1 MRYPGRNGVERDGK
15 DRTRRAEVARCVH
28 ARHGNVQ
35 RAVRLRWQR
44 QAPFS
49 VHHHDTAQFDAVV
62 VDDHRL
68 TVNPGS
74 AHCRR
79 GIRDVASVRF
89 TAHGADRWRSRCH
102 GIHGDRDRRGSV
114 RDVARFI
121 GGGGGI
127 DVAALRNITVRAPAP
142 VAVAVYRDG
151 TNDSW
156 RAAVNRVSDVD
167 YVVWRTGAAQHRARI
182 VGGAAIG
189 DGTGDLGDAV
199 SNDRCCRRSRRLGIN
214 GDGDRLRRGAFVARA
229 VHVGDGQGDVI
240 GAASQG
246 GWRRPCPVAGIV
258 HDSVA
263 DFDAAVVD
271 RHGITRIAGTAQGR
285 RGVAGGFARIQRRLR
300 CAAVRIDGN
309 GRDIRRGRRN
319 GIHRQFK
326 WR

>member
-1 MRYPGRNGVERDGK
+1 M
-15 DRTRRAEVARCVH
+15 AAL
-28 ARHGNVQ
+28 GNV
-35 RAVRLRWQR
+35 
-44 QAPFS
+44 
-49 VHHHDTAQFDAVV
+49 
-62 VDDHRL
+62 
-68 TVNPGS
+68 
-74 AHCRR
+74 
-79 GIRDVASVRF
+79 
-89 TAHGADRWRSRCH
+89 
-102 GIHGDRDRRGSV
+102 
-114 RDVARFI
+114 
-121 GGGGGI
+121 
-127 DVAALRNITVRAPAP
+127 AAGTPAP

-151 TNDSW
+151 AHNGRCT
-156 RAAVNRVSDVD
+156 VNGVSDVD
-167 YVVWRTGAAQHRARI
+167 NVVWRTGAAQHRARI

-189 DGTGDLGDAV
+189 DGAGDLGDAV
-199 SNDRCCRRSRRLGIN
+199 GDDRCRRRSRRLGIN

-246 GWRRPCPVAGIV
+246 GWRRPGPVAGIV

-285 RGVAGGFARIQRRLR
+285 RGVAGGFARIQRR
-300 CAAVRIDGN
+300 CCAVRIDGN